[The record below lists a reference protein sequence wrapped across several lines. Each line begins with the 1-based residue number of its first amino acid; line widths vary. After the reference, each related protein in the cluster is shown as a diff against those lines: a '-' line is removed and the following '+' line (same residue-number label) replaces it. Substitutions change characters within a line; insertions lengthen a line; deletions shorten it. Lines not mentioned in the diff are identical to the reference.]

1 MVSRDN
7 DVDLKLADFGFAVK
21 SSGPPSI
28 KQQAGT
34 PGYIS
39 PEVIEGKPHGE

>member
-7 DVDLKLADFGFAVK
+7 DVDLKLADFGFAVQMA
-21 SSGPPSI
+21 GPPSI

-34 PGYIS
+34 PGYIA
-39 PEVIEGKPHGE
+39 PEVIEGKPHG